1 MSKSKF
7 VRFGNEGF
15 WAYDV
20 ALGVFLKHLIDAA
33 ESNEQIVTPWLSQA
47 VSSWRVTA
55 CIQDLGESLQED
67 WSASQRLAF
76 VAMAEQACAILASRE
91 SIPAQEIISWPIL
104 EDERIFPRGAT
115 EVLTA
120 PVVELGQAMIALVC
134 GQLTPAPKGQI
145 WLYGTPEGR
154 QTLGWEG

>member
-1 MSKSKF
+1 
-7 VRFGNEGF
+7 
-15 WAYDV
+15 
-20 ALGVFLKHLIDAA
+20 
-33 ESNEQIVTPWLSQA
+33 
-47 VSSWRVTA
+47 
-55 CIQDLGESLQED
+55 
-67 WSASQRLAF
+67 
-76 VAMAEQACAILASRE
+76 MAEQACAILASRE

-154 QTLGWEG
+154 QTLRWER